1 MPRENNQAASQL
13 ASLSS
18 LRDRLEFLLDGGRLT
33 LDKWQGAHYIAFN
46 LQGELIQHDV
56 IQELNFYYPIEKL
69 ELANWKPYLEP
80 AYARS

>member
-1 MPRENNQAASQL
+1 MNDAFNSQL

-56 IQELNFYYPIEKL
+56 IQELNFYYPVEKL
-69 ELANWKPYLEP
+69 EFISNWKPYLEP